1 MTEIGEGLQSLGGYN
16 KIKIK
21 KKGVLCAVKITSD
34 I

>member
-21 KKGVLCAVKITSD
+21 KKGRFMCRKNYI
-34 I
+34 